1 MMFRMKFTYDR
12 LSYPSGLFCTVL
24 LLFLS
29 LAGAASAASD
39 AAKGAASGEP
49 GAEKATRVV
58 VDHTGKEVR
67 IPAKI
72 ERIVITG
79 PWPLPS
85 VYCLF
90 EGAGDKLVGIHPGS
104 MSAAKHS
111 LLPRVAPGILR
122 ASTEF
127 LKGDVLNAEE
137 LLKLKPD
144 VVFYRVETAA
154 HAGQLALTGIPAVG
168 FSTALSGFDTIRT
181 FESWVKLLGEVLQ
194 QEDRASGIV
203 EYGRKTYDEI
213 QAALNGVKGLKR
225 PRALI
230 LFNYGEGNIK
240 TSGSNFYG
248 QYWLES
254 TGAVNVASE
263 LSGVADINM
272 EQIYTWDPD
281 IIYITNFSRHMPEDL
296 YENAIPG
303 HDWSTVRAV
312 RERKVYKFPLGMYR
326 WYPPASDTPLVLK
339 WLAKKNQPE
348 LFADVDMDAE
358 VRAYYKRFYNLD
370 LTDEDLRRIF
380 SPAREAADAK

>member
-1 MMFRMKFTYDR
+1 MFRMKFTYNP
-12 LSYPSGLFCTVL
+12 LSYPSGLFRTVLL

-29 LAGAASAASD
+29 LVGAASAAS
-39 AAKGAASGEP
+39 GT
-49 GAEKATRVV
+49 EKATRVV

-111 LLPRVAPGILR
+111 LLPRVAPGILKAR
-122 ASTEF
+122 TEF
-127 LKGDVLNAEE
+127 LKGDVLNSEE
-137 LLKLKPD
+137 LFELKPD
-144 VVFYRVETAA
+144 VVFYRVEAAA
-154 HAGQLALTGIPAVG
+154 HAKQLALTGIPAVG
-168 FSTALSGFDTIRT
+168 FSTALSGFDTIKT
-181 FESWVKLLGEVLQ
+181 FESWVHLLGEVLQ

-203 EYGRKTYDEI
+203 EYGRRTYDEI
-213 QAALNGVKGLKR
+213 QDALNGVKGLKR

-254 TGAVNVASE
+254 TGAINVASE

-272 EQIYTWDPD
+272 EQVYAWDPD

>member
-1 MMFRMKFTYDR
+1 MMFRMKFTYNP
-12 LSYPSGLFCTVL
+12 LSYPSGLFRTVLL

-29 LAGAASAASD
+29 LVGAASAAS
-39 AAKGAASGEP
+39 GT
-49 GAEKATRVV
+49 EKATRVV

-111 LLPRVAPGILR
+111 LLPRVAPGILKAR
-122 ASTEF
+122 TEF
-127 LKGDVLNAEE
+127 LKGDVLNSEE
-137 LLKLKPD
+137 LFELKPD
-144 VVFYRVETAA
+144 VVFYRVEAAA
-154 HAGQLALTGIPAVG
+154 HAKQLALTGIPAVG
-168 FSTALSGFDTIRT
+168 FSTALSGFDTIKT

-203 EYGRKTYDEI
+203 EYGRRTYDEI
-213 QAALNGVKGLKR
+213 QDALNGVKGLKR

-254 TGAVNVASE
+254 TGAINVASE

-272 EQIYTWDPD
+272 EQVYAWDPD

-370 LTDEDLRRIF
+370 LTDEDLRNIF
-380 SPAREAADAK
+380 NPAREAANAK

>member
-104 MSAAKHS
+104 MSAATHS

-154 HAGQLALTGIPAVG
+154 HARQLALTGIPAVG

-213 QAALNGVKGLKR
+213 QAALNGVKGLER

-272 EQIYTWDPD
+272 EQIYAWDPD

-326 WYPPASDTPLVLK
+326 WYPPASDTPLVLR

-380 SPAREAADAK
+380 SPAREAAGTK

>member
-39 AAKGAASGEP
+39 AAKGAASGGP

-272 EQIYTWDPD
+272 EQIYAWDPD

>member
-1 MMFRMKFTYDR
+1 MKFTYNP
-12 LSYPSGLFCTVL
+12 LSYPSGLFRTVLL

-29 LAGAASAASD
+29 LVGAASAAS
-39 AAKGAASGEP
+39 GT
-49 GAEKATRVV
+49 EKATRVV

-111 LLPRVAPGILR
+111 LLPRVAPGILKAR
-122 ASTEF
+122 TEF
-127 LKGDVLNAEE
+127 LKGDVLNSEE
-137 LLKLKPD
+137 LFELKPD
-144 VVFYRVETAA
+144 VVFYRVEAAA
-154 HAGQLALTGIPAVG
+154 HAKQLALTGIPAVG
-168 FSTALSGFDTIRT
+168 FSTALSGFDTIKT
-181 FESWVKLLGEVLQ
+181 FESWVHLLGEVLQ

-203 EYGRKTYDEI
+203 EYGRRTYDEI
-213 QAALNGVKGLKR
+213 QDALNGVKGLKR

-254 TGAVNVASE
+254 TGAINVASE

-272 EQIYTWDPD
+272 EQVYAWDPD

-370 LTDEDLRRIF
+370 LTDEDLRNIF
-380 SPAREAADAK
+380 NPAREAANAK

>member
-272 EQIYTWDPD
+272 EQIYAWDPD

-303 HDWSTVRAV
+303 HDWKRSD
-312 RERKVYKFPLGMYR
+312 RKSV
-326 WYPPASDTPLVLK
+326 V
-339 WLAKKNQPE
+339 
-348 LFADVDMDAE
+348 
-358 VRAYYKRFYNLD
+358 
-370 LTDEDLRRIF
+370 
-380 SPAREAADAK
+380 

>member
-1 MMFRMKFTYDR
+1 MFRMKFTYNS
-12 LSYPSGLFCTVL
+12 LSYPSGLFRTVLL

-29 LAGAASAASD
+29 LVGIVSAAS
-39 AAKGAASGEP
+39 GT
-49 GAEKATRVV
+49 EKATRVV

-272 EQIYTWDPD
+272 EQVYAWDPD

-370 LTDEDLRRIF
+370 LTDEDLRNIF
-380 SPAREAADAK
+380 NPAREAANAK

>member
-1 MMFRMKFTYDR
+1 MMFRMKFTYNP
-12 LSYPSGLFCTVL
+12 LSYPSGLFRTVLL

-29 LAGAASAASD
+29 LVGAASAAS
-39 AAKGAASGEP
+39 GT
-49 GAEKATRVV
+49 EKATRVV

-111 LLPRVAPGILR
+111 LLPRVAPGILKAR
-122 ASTEF
+122 TEF
-127 LKGDVLNAEE
+127 LKGDVLNSEE
-137 LLKLKPD
+137 LFELKPD
-144 VVFYRVETAA
+144 VVFYRVEAAA
-154 HAGQLALTGIPAVG
+154 HAKQLALTGIPAVG
-168 FSTALSGFDTIRT
+168 FSTALSGFDTIKT

-254 TGAVNVASE
+254 TGAINVASE

-272 EQIYTWDPD
+272 EQVYAWDPD

-370 LTDEDLRRIF
+370 LTDEDLRNIF
-380 SPAREAADAK
+380 NPAREAANAK

>member
-29 LAGAASAASD
+29 LAGAASAAFD

-49 GAEKATRVV
+49 GSEKATRVV

-213 QAALNGVKGLKR
+213 QAALNGEKGLKR

-272 EQIYTWDPD
+272 EQIYAWDPD

>member
-1 MMFRMKFTYDR
+1 MMFRMKFTYNP
-12 LSYPSGLFCTVL
+12 LSYPSGLFRTVLL

-29 LAGAASAASD
+29 LVGAASAAS
-39 AAKGAASGEP
+39 GT
-49 GAEKATRVV
+49 EKATRVV

-272 EQIYTWDPD
+272 EQIYAWDPD

-370 LTDEDLRRIF
+370 LTDEDLRNIF
-380 SPAREAADAK
+380 NPAREAANAK

>member
-1 MMFRMKFTYDR
+1 MFRMKFTYNP
-12 LSYPSGLFCTVL
+12 LSYPSGLFRTVLL

-29 LAGAASAASD
+29 LVGAASAAS
-39 AAKGAASGEP
+39 GT
-49 GAEKATRVV
+49 EKATRVV

-111 LLPRVAPGILR
+111 LLPRVAPGILKAR
-122 ASTEF
+122 TEF
-127 LKGDVLNAEE
+127 LKGDVLNSEE
-137 LLKLKPD
+137 LFELKPD
-144 VVFYRVETAA
+144 VVFYRVEAAA
-154 HAGQLALTGIPAVG
+154 HAKQLALTGIPAVG

-181 FESWVKLLGEVLQ
+181 FESWVHLLGEVLQ

-203 EYGRKTYDEI
+203 EYGRRTYDEI
-213 QAALNGVKGLKR
+213 QDALNGVKGLKR

-254 TGAVNVASE
+254 TGAINVASE

-272 EQIYTWDPD
+272 EQVYAWDPD

-370 LTDEDLRRIF
+370 LTDEDLRNIF
-380 SPAREAADAK
+380 NPAREAANAK

>member
-29 LAGAASAASD
+29 LTGAASAAYD

-49 GAEKATRVV
+49 GSEKATRVV

-272 EQIYTWDPD
+272 EQIYAWDPD

>member
-1 MMFRMKFTYDR
+1 MMFRMKFTYNP
-12 LSYPSGLFCTVL
+12 LSYPSGLFRTVLL

-29 LAGAASAASD
+29 LVGAASAAS
-39 AAKGAASGEP
+39 GT
-49 GAEKATRVV
+49 EKATRVV

-168 FSTALSGFDTIRT
+168 FSTALSGFDTIKT
-181 FESWVKLLGEVLQ
+181 FESWVHLLGEVLQ

-203 EYGRKTYDEI
+203 EYGRRTYDEI
-213 QAALNGVKGLKR
+213 QDALNGVKGLKR

-272 EQIYTWDPD
+272 EQVYAWDPD

-370 LTDEDLRRIF
+370 LTDEDLRNIF
-380 SPAREAADAK
+380 NPAREAANAK

>member
-1 MMFRMKFTYDR
+1 MFRMKFTYNP
-12 LSYPSGLFCTVL
+12 LSYPSGLFRTVLL

-29 LAGAASAASD
+29 LVGAASAAS
-39 AAKGAASGEP
+39 GT
-49 GAEKATRVV
+49 EKATRVV

-272 EQIYTWDPD
+272 EQVYAWDPD

-370 LTDEDLRRIF
+370 LTDEDLRNIF
-380 SPAREAADAK
+380 NPAREAANAK

>member
-1 MMFRMKFTYDR
+1 MFRMKFTYNP
-12 LSYPSGLFCTVL
+12 LSYPSGLFRTVLL

-29 LAGAASAASD
+29 LVGAASAAS
-39 AAKGAASGEP
+39 GT
-49 GAEKATRVV
+49 EKATRVV

-111 LLPRVAPGILR
+111 LLPRVAPGILKAR
-122 ASTEF
+122 TEF
-127 LKGDVLNAEE
+127 LKGDVLNSEE
-137 LLKLKPD
+137 LFELKPD
-144 VVFYRVETAA
+144 VVFYRVEAAA
-154 HAGQLALTGIPAVG
+154 HAKQLALTGIPAVG
-168 FSTALSGFDTIRT
+168 FSTALSGFDTIKT
-181 FESWVKLLGEVLQ
+181 FESWVHLLGEVLQ

-203 EYGRKTYDEI
+203 EYGRRTYDEI
-213 QAALNGVKGLKR
+213 QDALNGVKGLER

-254 TGAVNVASE
+254 TGAINVASE

-272 EQIYTWDPD
+272 EQVYAWDPD

-370 LTDEDLRRIF
+370 LTDEDLRNIF
-380 SPAREAADAK
+380 NPAREAANAK

>member
-39 AAKGAASGEP
+39 AATGAASGEP

-168 FSTALSGFDTIRT
+168 FSTALSGFDTIKT

-380 SPAREAADAK
+380 RPAREAADAK

>member
-1 MMFRMKFTYDR
+1 MFRMKFTYNP
-12 LSYPSGLFCTVL
+12 LSYPSGLFRTVLL

-29 LAGAASAASD
+29 LVGAASAAS
-39 AAKGAASGEP
+39 

-144 VVFYRVETAA
+144 IVFYRVETAA

-168 FSTALSGFDTIRT
+168 FSTALSGFDTIKT

-272 EQIYTWDPD
+272 EQIYAWDPD

>member
-1 MMFRMKFTYDR
+1 MKFTYNP
-12 LSYPSGLFCTVL
+12 LSYPSGLFRTVLL

-29 LAGAASAASD
+29 LVGAASAAS
-39 AAKGAASGEP
+39 GT
-49 GAEKATRVV
+49 EKATRVV

-111 LLPRVAPGILR
+111 LLPRVAPGILKAR
-122 ASTEF
+122 TEF
-127 LKGDVLNAEE
+127 LKGDVLNSEE
-137 LLKLKPD
+137 LFELKPD
-144 VVFYRVETAA
+144 VVFYRVEAAA
-154 HAGQLALTGIPAVG
+154 HAKQLALTGIPAVG
-168 FSTALSGFDTIRT
+168 FSTALSGFDTIKT

-203 EYGRKTYDEI
+203 EYGRRTYDEI
-213 QAALNGVKGLKR
+213 QDALNGVKGLKR

-254 TGAVNVASE
+254 TGAINVASE

-272 EQIYTWDPD
+272 EQVYAWDPD

-370 LTDEDLRRIF
+370 LTDEDLRNIF
-380 SPAREAADAK
+380 NPAREAANAK

>member
-49 GAEKATRVV
+49 VAEKATRVV

-168 FSTALSGFDTIRT
+168 FSTALSGFDTIKT

-272 EQIYTWDPD
+272 EQIYAWDPD

>member
-1 MMFRMKFTYDR
+1 MMFRMKFTYNP
-12 LSYPSGLFCTVL
+12 LSYPSGLFRTVLL

-29 LAGAASAASD
+29 LVGAASAAS
-39 AAKGAASGEP
+39 GT
-49 GAEKATRVV
+49 EKATRVV

-111 LLPRVAPGILR
+111 LLPRVAPGILKAR
-122 ASTEF
+122 TEF
-127 LKGDVLNAEE
+127 LKGDVLNSEE
-137 LLKLKPD
+137 LFELKPD
-144 VVFYRVETAA
+144 VVFYRVEAAA
-154 HAGQLALTGIPAVG
+154 HAKQLALTGIPAVG
-168 FSTALSGFDTIRT
+168 FSTALSGFDTIKT
-181 FESWVKLLGEVLQ
+181 FESWVHLLGEVLQ

-203 EYGRKTYDEI
+203 EYGRRTYDEI
-213 QAALNGVKGLKR
+213 QDALNGVKGLKR

-254 TGAVNVASE
+254 TGAINVASE

-272 EQIYTWDPD
+272 EQVYAWDPD

-370 LTDEDLRRIF
+370 LTDEDLRNIF
-380 SPAREAADAK
+380 NPAREAANAK

>member
-1 MMFRMKFTYDR
+1 MFRMKFTYNP
-12 LSYPSGLFCTVL
+12 LSYPSGLFRTVLL

-29 LAGAASAASD
+29 LVGAASAAS
-39 AAKGAASGEP
+39 GT
-49 GAEKATRVV
+49 EKATRVV

-111 LLPRVAPGILR
+111 LLPRVAPGILKAR
-122 ASTEF
+122 TEF
-127 LKGDVLNAEE
+127 LKGDVLNSEE
-137 LLKLKPD
+137 LFELKPD
-144 VVFYRVETAA
+144 VVFYRVEAAA
-154 HAGQLALTGIPAVG
+154 HAKQLALTGIPAVG

-272 EQIYTWDPD
+272 EQIYAWDPD

>member
-1 MMFRMKFTYDR
+1 MFRMKFTYNP
-12 LSYPSGLFCTVL
+12 LSYPSGLFRTVLL

-29 LAGAASAASD
+29 LVGAASAAS
-39 AAKGAASGEP
+39 GT
-49 GAEKATRVV
+49 EKATRVV

-111 LLPRVAPGILR
+111 LLPRVAPGILKAR
-122 ASTEF
+122 TEF
-127 LKGDVLNAEE
+127 LKGDVLNSEE
-137 LLKLKPD
+137 LFELKPD
-144 VVFYRVETAA
+144 VVFYRVEAAA
-154 HAGQLALTGIPAVG
+154 HAKQLALTGIPAVG
-168 FSTALSGFDTIRT
+168 FSTALSGFDTIKT
-181 FESWVKLLGEVLQ
+181 FESWVHLLGEVLQ

-203 EYGRKTYDEI
+203 EYGRRTYDEI
-213 QAALNGVKGLKR
+213 QDALNGVKGLKR

-240 TSGSNFYG
+240 TSGNNFYG

-254 TGAVNVASE
+254 TGAINVASE

-272 EQIYTWDPD
+272 EQVYAWDPD

-370 LTDEDLRRIF
+370 LTDEDLRNIF
-380 SPAREAADAK
+380 NPAREAANAK

>member
-29 LAGAASAASD
+29 LA
-39 AAKGAASGEP
+39 GAASGEP

-168 FSTALSGFDTIRT
+168 FSTALSGFDTIKT

-272 EQIYTWDPD
+272 EQIYAWDPD

>member
-1 MMFRMKFTYDR
+1 MMFRMKFTYNP
-12 LSYPSGLFCTVL
+12 LSYPSGLFRTVLL

-29 LAGAASAASD
+29 LVGAASAAS
-39 AAKGAASGEP
+39 GT
-49 GAEKATRVV
+49 EKATRVV

-127 LKGDVLNAEE
+127 LKGDGLNAEE

-144 VVFYRVETAA
+144 VVFYRVEAAA
-154 HAGQLALTGIPAVG
+154 HAKQLALTGIPAVG

-203 EYGRKTYDEI
+203 EYGRRTYDEI
-213 QAALNGVKGLKR
+213 QDALNGVKGLKR

-254 TGAVNVASE
+254 TGAINVASE

-272 EQIYTWDPD
+272 EQVYAWDPD

>member
-29 LAGAASAASD
+29 LAGAASAAFD
-39 AAKGAASGEP
+39 AAKGAASGDP

-144 VVFYRVETAA
+144 VVFYRVEAAA
-154 HAGQLALTGIPAVG
+154 HAKQLALTGIPAVG
-168 FSTALSGFDTIRT
+168 FSTALSGFDTIKT

-203 EYGRKTYDEI
+203 EYGRRTYDEI
-213 QAALNGVKGLKR
+213 QDALNGVKGLKR

-254 TGAVNVASE
+254 TGAINVASE

-272 EQIYTWDPD
+272 EQVYAWDPD

-370 LTDEDLRRIF
+370 LTDEDLRNIF
-380 SPAREAADAK
+380 NPAREAANAK

>member
-1 MMFRMKFTYDR
+1 MFRMKFTYNP
-12 LSYPSGLFCTVL
+12 LSYPSGLFRTVLL

-29 LAGAASAASD
+29 LVGAASAAS
-39 AAKGAASGEP
+39 GT
-49 GAEKATRVV
+49 EKATRVV

-111 LLPRVAPGILR
+111 LLPRVAPGILKAR
-122 ASTEF
+122 TEF
-127 LKGDVLNAEE
+127 LKGDVLNSEE
-137 LLKLKPD
+137 LFELKPD

-168 FSTALSGFDTIRT
+168 FSTALSGFDTIKT
-181 FESWVKLLGEVLQ
+181 FESWVHLLGEVLQ

-203 EYGRKTYDEI
+203 EYGRRTYDEI
-213 QAALNGVKGLKR
+213 QDALNGVKGLKR

-230 LFNYGEGNIK
+230 LFNYGEGSIK

-254 TGAVNVASE
+254 TGAINVASE

-272 EQIYTWDPD
+272 EQVYAWDPD

-370 LTDEDLRRIF
+370 LTDEDLRNIF
-380 SPAREAADAK
+380 NPAREAANAK

>member
-1 MMFRMKFTYDR
+1 M
-12 LSYPSGLFCTVL
+12 
-24 LLFLS
+24 
-29 LAGAASAASD
+29 
-39 AAKGAASGEP
+39 
-49 GAEKATRVV
+49 V

-272 EQIYTWDPD
+272 EQIYAWDPD

>member
-1 MMFRMKFTYDR
+1 MFRMKFTYNP
-12 LSYPSGLFCTVL
+12 LSYPSGLFRTVLL

-29 LAGAASAASD
+29 LVGAASAAS
-39 AAKGAASGEP
+39 GT
-49 GAEKATRVV
+49 EKATRVV

-111 LLPRVAPGILR
+111 LLPRVAPGILKAR
-122 ASTEF
+122 TEF
-127 LKGDVLNAEE
+127 LKGDVLNSEE
-137 LLKLKPD
+137 LFELKPD
-144 VVFYRVETAA
+144 VVFYRVEAAA
-154 HAGQLALTGIPAVG
+154 HAKQLALTGIPAVG
-168 FSTALSGFDTIRT
+168 FSTALSGFDTIKT

-203 EYGRKTYDEI
+203 EYGRRTYDEI
-213 QAALNGVKGLKR
+213 QDALNGVKGLKR

-254 TGAVNVASE
+254 TGAINVASE

-272 EQIYTWDPD
+272 EQVYAWDPD

-370 LTDEDLRRIF
+370 LTDEDLRNIF
-380 SPAREAADAK
+380 NPAREAANAK

>member
-1 MMFRMKFTYDR
+1 MKSLCDRVFR
-12 LSYPSGLFCTVL
+12 PAGIFCAVL
-24 LLFLS
+24 LLS
-29 LAGAASAASD
+29 LTLGAWGASASSGAAKVSS
-39 AAKGAASGEP
+39 
-49 GAEKATRVV
+49 EKETRVV

-104 MSAAKHS
+104 MSAAQHS
-111 LLPRVAPGILR
+111 LLPRVAPGVLKAR
-122 ASTEF
+122 TEF

-137 LLKLKPD
+137 LLELEPD

-154 HAGQLALTGIPAVG
+154 HAKQLALTGIPSVG
-168 FSTALSGFDTIRT
+168 FSTALSGFDTIKT

-194 QEDRASGIV
+194 QEDRAGGIV

-213 QAALNGVKGLKR
+213 QAALNGAKDLRK

-230 LFNYGEGNIK
+230 LFNYGDGIIK

-254 TGAVNVASE
+254 TGAVNVASG
-263 LSGVADINM
+263 LSGVAEINM
-272 EQIYTWDPD
+272 EQIYAWDPD

-303 HDWSTVRAV
+303 HDWSTVKAV
-312 RERKVYKFPLGMYR
+312 REKKVYKFPLGMYR

-339 WLAKKNQPE
+339 WLAQKNQPE
-348 LFADVDMDAE
+348 LFARVDMDAE
-358 VRAYYKRFYNLD
+358 VRSYYKRFYGVD
-370 LTDEDLRRIF
+370 LTDDELHRIF
-380 SPAREAADAK
+380 HPVREAANTK

>member
-1 MMFRMKFTYDR
+1 MFRMKFTYNP
-12 LSYPSGLFCTVL
+12 LSYPSGLFRTVLL

-29 LAGAASAASD
+29 LVGAASAAS
-39 AAKGAASGEP
+39 GT
-49 GAEKATRVV
+49 EKATRVV

-111 LLPRVAPGILR
+111 LLPRVAPGILKAR
-122 ASTEF
+122 TEF
-127 LKGDVLNAEE
+127 LKGDVLNSEE
-137 LLKLKPD
+137 LFELKPD
-144 VVFYRVETAA
+144 VVFYRVEAAA
-154 HAGQLALTGIPAVG
+154 HAKQLALTGIPAVG
-168 FSTALSGFDTIRT
+168 FSTALSGFDTIKT
-181 FESWVKLLGEVLQ
+181 FESWVHLLGEVLQ

-203 EYGRKTYDEI
+203 EYGRRTYDEI
-213 QAALNGVKGLKR
+213 QDALNGVKGLKR

-272 EQIYTWDPD
+272 EQIYAWDPD

-380 SPAREAADAK
+380 RPAREAADAK

>member
-1 MMFRMKFTYDR
+1 MMFRMKFTYNP
-12 LSYPSGLFCTVL
+12 LSYPSGLFRTVLL

-29 LAGAASAASD
+29 LVGAASAAS
-39 AAKGAASGEP
+39 GT
-49 GAEKATRVV
+49 EKATRVV

-111 LLPRVAPGILR
+111 LLPRVAPGILKAR
-122 ASTEF
+122 TEF
-127 LKGDVLNAEE
+127 LKGDVLNSEE
-137 LLKLKPD
+137 LFELKPD
-144 VVFYRVETAA
+144 VVFYRVEAAA
-154 HAGQLALTGIPAVG
+154 HAKQLALTGIPAVG
-168 FSTALSGFDTIRT
+168 FSTALSGFDTIKT
-181 FESWVKLLGEVLQ
+181 FESWVHLLGEVLQ

-254 TGAVNVASE
+254 TGAINVASE

-272 EQIYTWDPD
+272 EQVYAWDPD

-370 LTDEDLRRIF
+370 LTDEDLRNIF
-380 SPAREAADAK
+380 NPAREAANAK

>member
-1 MMFRMKFTYDR
+1 MFRMKFTYNP
-12 LSYPSGLFCTVL
+12 LSYPSGLFRTVLL

-29 LAGAASAASD
+29 LVGAASAAS
-39 AAKGAASGEP
+39 GT
-49 GAEKATRVV
+49 EKATRVV

-111 LLPRVAPGILR
+111 LLPRVAPGILKAR
-122 ASTEF
+122 TEF
-127 LKGDVLNAEE
+127 LKGDVLNSEE
-137 LLKLKPD
+137 LFELKPD
-144 VVFYRVETAA
+144 VVFYRVEAAA
-154 HAGQLALTGIPAVG
+154 HAKQLALTGIPAVG
-168 FSTALSGFDTIRT
+168 FSTALSGFDTIKT
-181 FESWVKLLGEVLQ
+181 FESWVHLLGEVLQ

-203 EYGRKTYDEI
+203 EYGRRTYDEI
-213 QAALNGVKGLKR
+213 QDALNGVKGLKR

-254 TGAVNVASE
+254 TGAINVASE

-272 EQIYTWDPD
+272 EQVYAWDPD

-370 LTDEDLRRIF
+370 LTDEDLRNIF
-380 SPAREAADAK
+380 NPAREAANAK

>member
-1 MMFRMKFTYDR
+1 MMFCMKFTYNP
-12 LSYPSGLFCTVL
+12 LSYPSGLFRTVLL

-29 LAGAASAASD
+29 LAGTASAAS
-39 AAKGAASGEP
+39 GT
-49 GAEKATRVV
+49 EKATRVV

-111 LLPRVAPGILR
+111 LLPRVAPGILKAR
-122 ASTEF
+122 TEF
-127 LKGDVLNAEE
+127 LKGDVLNSEE
-137 LLKLKPD
+137 LFELKPD
-144 VVFYRVETAA
+144 VVFYRVEAAA
-154 HAGQLALTGIPAVG
+154 HAKQLALTGIPAVG
-168 FSTALSGFDTIRT
+168 FSTALSGFDTIKT
-181 FESWVKLLGEVLQ
+181 FESWVHLLGEVLQ

-203 EYGRKTYDEI
+203 EYGRRTYDEI
-213 QAALNGVKGLKR
+213 QDALNGVKGLKR

-254 TGAVNVASE
+254 TGAINVASE

-272 EQIYTWDPD
+272 EQVYAWDPD
-281 IIYITNFSRHMPEDL
+281 IIYITNSSRHMPEDL

-370 LTDEDLRRIF
+370 LTDEDLRNIF
-380 SPAREAADAK
+380 NPAREAANAK